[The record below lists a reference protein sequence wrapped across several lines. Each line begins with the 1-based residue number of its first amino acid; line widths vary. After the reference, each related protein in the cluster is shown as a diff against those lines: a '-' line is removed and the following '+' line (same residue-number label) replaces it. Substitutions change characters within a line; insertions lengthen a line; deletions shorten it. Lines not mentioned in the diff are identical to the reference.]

1 LWEERSVLSFASAHI
16 AFPPVSLY
24 FFVGATRKMD
34 LNADLHGIC
43 GLMRSH
49 IEIRNRS
56 WMKTVYRDCFLGSDA
71 IDFLVT
77 QGLVETRQEAVE
89 MCNKMISKKLLRHI
103 SDSTSFK
110 DGYNY
115 YIFAEDNSE
124 SALLANCNAGNG
136 NGIHYGKG
144 GCKWSFAPHT
154 AHNSYVLDI
163 ALAEEIERA
172 VAGASVEA
180 RALAISK
187 LRQRVREQASVD
199 APDWNLV
206 QSSEVNGVNICVYN
220 RSRPRGDLQNT
231 KMTGKIAESP
241 RECIRGIMNFERRR
255 QWERMFEDGVVVEP
269 IDIGE
274 RYPAPIFADDATVQ
288 EGNGATPNDP
298 DDLLAGIPYAPAP
311 SGHAPKFLNLPDT
324 PAAPASQ
331 PAFARKTDDVVTFL
345 QTVDLT
351 GIPRDMAIGFLNDP
365 ERQHA
370 LSHLRKQMLESCPE
384 DCVLCREPF
393 HSSADYRF
401 CPCCASICCGTC
413 MSKRVFEV
421 VSRQAVSVCV
431 HCYRESSRIRQPPDV
446 VKDESHVDENLRGK
460 WWRPEDLGIPDYS
473 DGLKSPENPLPTDGG
488 AGGEVCGE
496 DDPDRLTVDLTR
508 KNISP
513 FVRSLFAN
521 RDEVESDNNHGKPEA
536 HMPSSLQNYSEGLD
550 TADEMFDAIDEMEQ
564 NFRTTEFLEEEGTA
578 AAAAGV
584 GATEGN
590 LKSDGTE
597 VTSTNTAPP
606 GAGTGGGGGAA
617 TEPIRTARCKKCG
630 EVISR
635 NVEEIEQ
642 HMDEC
647 VGLMRAREAGEV
659 RTHSESIGGV
669 AGAGAGAGGGPS
681 KVLGGIT
688 RKLELEKNATRII
701 YHTARTHSKLFRPRE
716 VCALQDCFI
725 DSEGVWYSYEISVRH
740 CDVQGITGYATAE
753 ILLLLHAARP
763 IAGNKDVCDITIISQ
778 VDSRTKAPKWL
789 ISLTEEGGGRITA
802 PRKMDLVRELKASGN
817 LKDILGK
824 KGGAGGGGDGADDDA
839 KVSLNDFELMAV
851 LGRGGFGKVMQ
862 VRHKETD
869 KIYAMKILKKSELQR
884 RRQVERTKT
893 ERTILAA
900 IQHPFIV
907 CLHYAFQNNQKLYM
921 VMDFVQVSLST
932 ILSPLSLPL
941 FSLPFPSPLLPPSLP
956 PLASPHLSP
965 PIILLLVPPLIP
977 IPSLLVFVF
986 TVGRRFLYPH
996 EEISSSSRGLG
1007 SYLCH

>member
-1 LWEERSVLSFASAHI
+1 
-16 AFPPVSLY
+16 
-24 FFVGATRKMD
+24 MD
-34 LNADLHGIC
+34 LDADLHGIC

-49 IEIRNRS
+49 LEIRNRS
-56 WMKTVYRDCFLGSDA
+56 WMKTIYRDCFIGSNA

-77 QGLVETRQEAVE
+77 QGLVDTRDDAIQ
-89 MCNKMISKKLLRHI
+89 MCTKMIHKKYLRHI
-103 SDSTSFK
+103 SDSQTFK
-110 DGYNY
+110 DGYSY
-115 YIFAEDNSE
+115 YIFTEDSAD
-124 SALLANCNAGNG
+124 SALLAKSNAGNG
-136 NGIHYGKG
+136 HGIHYGQG

-172 VAGASVEA
+172 VAGASIEA

-187 LRQRVREQASVD
+187 LRQRVREQASTE
-199 APDWNLV
+199 APDWNLI
-206 QSSEVNGVNICVYN
+206 QTSEVNGVNISVYN

-274 RYPAPIFADDATVQ
+274 RYPAPLFDDGDLAAGVDAS
-288 EGNGATPNDP
+288 GNPNDP
-298 DDLLAGIPYAPAP
+298 EDLLAGIPYAPAP
-311 SGHAPKFLNLPDT
+311 SGHAPKFLNLPDQLSTSSSPST
-324 PAAPASQ
+324 PQ
-331 PAFARKTDDVVTFL
+331 PALARKTDDTMTFL

-384 DCVLCREPF
+384 DCVLCRNPF
-393 HSSADYRF
+393 NSSADYRF

-421 VSRQAVSVCV
+421 VSRQVVSVCV
-431 HCYRESSRIRQPPDV
+431 HCYRESSRIRQPPEV
-446 VKDESHVDENLRGK
+446 VKDETHVDEAVRGK
-460 WWRPEDLGIPDYS
+460 WWRLEDLGMPDYS
-473 DGLKSPENPLPTDGG
+473 DGLKSSSSTG
-488 AGGEVCGE
+488 AAVATGAVDD
-496 DDPDRLTVDLTR
+496 DDPDRLTVDLSR
-508 KNISP
+508 KHISP
-513 FVRSLFAN
+513 FVRSLFTGAGE
-521 RDEVESDNNHGKPEA
+521 DESDNNHGKPESSYT
-536 HMPSSLQNYSEGLD
+536 PSSLQHFSETLD
-550 TADEMFDAIDEMEQ
+550 TADEMFDDTMDEIEQ
-564 NFRTTEFLEEEGTA
+564 HFRATDFLEASHHPQQQQPIDGKPSATIIGTEHTSLNGESHSDNTA
-578 AAAAGV
+578 AA
-584 GATEGN
+584 
-590 LKSDGTE
+590 
-597 VTSTNTAPP
+597 TAPGTAIGP
-606 GAGTGGGGGAA
+606 GPTP
-617 TEPIRTARCKKCG
+617 TEPNRTARCKKCG

-635 NVEEIEQ
+635 NVEEIER

-647 VGLMRAREAGEV
+647 VGLMRNRE
-659 RTHSESIGGV
+659 S
-669 AGAGAGAGGGPS
+669 GAAGGSRDSRSNSRNEKSEGPS
-681 KVLGGIT
+681 KILGGIP

-716 VCALQDCFI
+716 VCALQDSFV
-725 DSEGVWYSYEISVRH
+725 DREGVWYSYEISVRH
-740 CDVQGITGYATAE
+740 CDVMGINGYATAE

-763 IAGNKDVCDITIISQ
+763 IPGNKDFCDITIISQ

-789 ISLTEEGGGRITA
+789 ISLTEEGGGVITA

-817 LKDILGK
+817 LKDILNK
-824 KGGAGGGGDGADDDA
+824 KGGAGGDGADDDA
-839 KVSLNDFELMAV
+839 KVSLDDFELMTV

-862 VRHKETD
+862 VRHKSSD

-921 VMDFVQVSLST
+921 VMDFVQVCYLLATLLVSLSHPFS
-932 ILSPLSLPL
+932 LHLSLSVGQGGDFFTLMRKYRRLPEDWVRVYVTEVCSSLYL
-941 FSLPFPSPLLPPSLP
+941 FSLPCLTLLLPPPLRLP
-956 PLASPHLSP
+956 WLCNTFMTWTLS
-965 PIILLLVPPLIP
+965 IV
-977 IPSLLVFVF
+977 
-986 TVGRRFLYPH
+986 
-996 EEISSSSRGLG
+996 ISSQRISFSALMVISS
-1007 SYLCH
+1007 